1 MGMSSSSSSGGATP
15 NINVTP
21 LIDVL
26 LVLLIIF
33 MIIAPLKP
41 ARFEAKV
48 PAEPKDINNAEVKP
62 NPLTLVIAIESN
74 ESKKVFLNKE
84 DAGTVQEATLLT
96 EKLSKI
102 FQDREANGVF
112 RQGANGTNEVERTVF
127 IKAPKNID
135 YGSVVK
141 VIDAAKAAGADPV
154 GLQIDELSDK

>member
-1 MGMSSSSSSGGATP
+1 MSSSSSSGGATP

-48 PAEPKDINNAEVKP
+48 PAEPKDTQDVNVKP
-62 NPLTLVIAIESN
+62 NPLTLVVSISN
-74 ESKKVFLNKE
+74 GSDDALKKVTLNKE
-84 DAGTVQEATLLT
+84 DAGDIKDPSSLT
-96 EKLSKI
+96 NKLIQI
-102 FQDREANGVF
+102 FKERETNGVF
-112 RQGANGTNEVERTVF
+112 RENSNEVERTVF
-127 IKAPKNID
+127 IKAPKNIN

-141 VIDAAKAAGADPV
+141 VIDAAKQAGAEPV
-154 GLQIDELSDK
+154 GLQIDELSSE